1 MRKIFSILVVSFFA
15 LAASAQVKFGYLS
28 YDKAVKAMP
37 GYAVMQSNL
46 SSLRAQ
52 YEEET
57 KRSEEEF
64 NEKYE
69 LFLDGR
75 SSLDKPILQKR
86 QAELQELL
94 TKNIAFKKEAERL
107 LKQAEADMYA
117 PLKDKLNA
125 VLAKIGM
132 ERGYAF
138 ILNTDNDALPF
149 VNLSYGEDVTTLV
162 LDAIK
167 E

>member
-28 YDKAVKAMP
+28 YDKAVKAMS

>member
-1 MRKIFSILVVSFFA
+1 MRKIFSLLVVSFFV

-37 GYAVMQSNL
+37 GYVVMQSNL

-125 VLAKIGM
+125 VLAKIGI

>member
-1 MRKIFSILVVSFFA
+1 MRKIFFLLFVSLFS
-15 LAASAQVKFGYLS
+15 LAAGAQVKFGYLS
-28 YDKAVKAMP
+28 YGKAVKAMP
-37 GYAVMQSNL
+37 GYAVMRDNL
-46 SSLRAQ
+46 SSLRKQ

-75 SSLDKPILQKR
+75 GSLDKPILQKR

-94 TKNIAFKKEAERL
+94 TKNIAFRKEAERL

-117 PLKDKLNA
+117 PLKDKLNK

-132 ERGYAF
+132 EKGYAF

-149 VNLSYGEDVTTLV
+149 VNLNYGEDVTTLV
-162 LDAIK
+162 LDAIN